1 MARFE
6 LTDNH
11 RLEPGQPAEEAARVI
26 FAVLLADLRKNVPG
40 AIEGRDPERL
50 HDLRVASRRTRS
62 LLTQLKGV
70 LPKDK
75 TRFFAAEFKWLG
87 ELTGPCRDL
96 DVWLLDRAEQRA
108 RLNAA
113 GVAVL
118 ASLDERIAIRRAQAL
133 TEVSQGLTSIRF
145 ESLLKDW
152 GAFLQTPT
160 TTAEPPA
167 NARRAIKKITD
178 KRITKAYQRV
188 VRGSRDLDVGSPAS
202 EIHRLRID
210 AKKLRYLLECFR
222 SLYQEAFIETHVGLL
237 KKLQDALGGF
247 NDTVVQQRYLAE
259 LRCELVD
266 EVDAETVRAF
276 NQLATDLAN
285 RQQMFRSDLLER
297 LGGFTDVTTQ
307 REFDTIFW
315 VRN

>member
-1 MARFE
+1 VARFE
-6 LTDNH
+6 LTDN
-11 RLEPGQPAEEAARVI
+11 RRIEPGQPAEEAARVI

-40 AIEGRDPERL
+40 AIEGCDPEHL

-70 LPKDK
+70 LPKGK
-75 TRFFAAEFKWLG
+75 SRFFAKEFKWLG
-87 ELTGPCRDL
+87 GLTGPCRDL
-96 DVWLLDRAEQRA
+96 DVWLLDRADQRT
-108 RLNAA
+108 RLTAA
-113 GVAVL
+113 EVAVL
-118 ASLDERIAIRRAQAL
+118 APLDERIAIRRAQAL

-145 ESLLKDW
+145 GSILKDW
-152 GAFLQTPT
+152 DAFLQTPT

-167 NARRAIKKITD
+167 NARRAIKKVTD

-188 VRGSRDLDVGSPAS
+188 VHGSRDLDVDSPARVF
-202 EIHRLRID
+202 HRLRID

-222 SLYQEAFIETHVGLL
+222 TLYQEAIIETHVGLL

-266 EVDAETVRAF
+266 EVNAETERAID
-276 NQLATDLAN
+276 QL
-285 RQQMFRSDLLER
+285 
-297 LGGFTDVTTQ
+297 VTTLADRQ
-307 REFDTIFW
+307 LNHRRTLLKELCGLIGAKFEF
-315 VRN
+315 